1 MYRLVQVLLLIIL
14 QIITVIYLEV
24 SSILTLLAY
33 FLIED
38 EEKGSHP
45 VVEEQLIIDSYEE
58 VMG

>member
-1 MYRLVQVLLLIIL
+1 MYRLAQVLLLIFL
-14 QIITVIYLEV
+14 QIITSSYVEV
-24 SSILTLLAY
+24 FSILSLLAY